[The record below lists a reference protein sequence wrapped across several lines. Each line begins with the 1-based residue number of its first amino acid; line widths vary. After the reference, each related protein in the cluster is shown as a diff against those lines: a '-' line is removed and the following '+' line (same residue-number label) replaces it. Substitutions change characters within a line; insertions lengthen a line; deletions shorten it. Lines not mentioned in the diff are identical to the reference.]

1 MGGRDVVVPEAP
13 TREAILD
20 RARAMVPKLRTR
32 ALETDRNRTVPIETH
47 RAFEAAGFYKL
58 FQPARYGGYE
68 MPIGLM
74 VEVAGELG
82 RGCGSSAWIFT
93 NLAVQNWIIGMHQ
106 PAAQE
111 DVWGRNPDALA
122 ASSFPVR
129 AARGARSTAGWCSM
143 APGASPAA

>member
-1 MGGRDVVVPEAP
+1 MGGRDVVAPKAP

-32 ALETDRNRTVPIETH
+32 ALETDRNRAVPIETH

-74 VEVAGELG
+74 VEVAGGFG
-82 RGCGSSAWIFT
+82 RGCGSGAWIFT
-93 NLAVQNWIIGMHQ
+93 K
-106 PAAQE
+106 PAAPNWVNGVPQAAARE
-111 DVWGRNPDALA
+111 DVSGRKPNPLA
-122 ASSFPVR
+122 PSPFPDR
-129 AARGARSTAGWCSM
+129 AARGARPTAGW
-143 APGASPAA
+143 

>member
-58 FQPARYGGYE
+58 FQPARYGGHE
-68 MPIGLM
+68 MPIGL
-74 VEVAGELG
+74 VGEVAGEPCRGGGASG
-82 RGCGSSAWIFT
+82 RGFSQPPGP
-93 NLAVQNWIIGMHQ
+93 NRVLRMDP
-106 PAAQE
+106 PAAQGE
-111 DVWGRNPDALA
+111 G
-122 ASSFPVR
+122 
-129 AARGARSTAGWCSM
+129 
-143 APGASPAA
+143 